1 MAEQQHRADWRS
13 RLVRNGFVPLLPLL
27 VLNAVLVS
35 RLPSAYADDSQVPGW
50 LLALETILRVLVFG
64 LPLLVRLALANPVNR
79 VGLVLFVG
87 GAVAYVASWVAAI
100 SVAGAPEPL
109 PPVVALAPY
118 WLAAVFL
125 AGIALMGE
133 AWWYLVPVAAFGVVH
148 TWHGVL
154 SLSLG

>member
-1 MAEQQHRADWRS
+1 MAGQKHHADRRS

-27 VLNAVLVS
+27 MLNVVLVS

-50 LLALETILRVLVFG
+50 LLAVETTLRVLVFG
-64 LPLLVRLALANPVNR
+64 LPLLIRLALANAVNR

-87 GAVAYVASWVAAI
+87 GAVAYVASWVTAI
-100 SVAGAPEPL
+100 SVAGAPESL